1 MTTWRPPPIVRP
13 IAVGIVRRR
22 DALLLMAVRDDAG
35 AIKGWR
41 PLGGSIEFGERA
53 ADALKREFAEEIGEA
68 VSEPKL
74 LSVIENLYTH
84 HDAAGHEIVFVFET
98 SLIDER
104 AYAKDAFSFHD
115 GGVHNDVRW
124 VALTRFRS
132 GEEQLFPDRLL
143 GIVDDLTPRT

>member
-1 MTTWRPPPIVRP
+1 VATAANRATDRGRDRSPPRC
-13 IAVGIVRRR
+13 AAADGGLRRR
-22 DALLLMAVRDDAG
+22 G